1 MMCSAVSM
9 LYSSREVFVFE
20 ELGVAGAGMLGVIDV
35 YLVAATMVPCISNVE
50 TTGCVRCPCL
60 TDRWDKMSLDLAPK
74 WRKQVCVVVVLLP
87 QVGV

>member
-35 YLVAATMVPCISNVE
+35 YLVAAIRFPCISNVE
-50 TTGCVRCPCL
+50 PTGYVRSPYLADC
-60 TDRWDKMSLDLAPK
+60 WDKMGLYPHPIGANGFAL
-74 WRKQVCVVVVLLP
+74 
-87 QVGV
+87 